1 MFAFK
6 IYKLFGLL
14 GKRHIIKKSGL
25 FDEIYYLK
33 SYPDVRRS
41 DIDPIKHYILHGAKE
56 GRDPSPY
63 FQTSFYLEKY
73 PDVAQSGV
81 NPLLHYIL
89 YGSKEGR
96 WPNPEFDSGYY
107 LLANPDVKKARLN
120 PLLHYIKYG
129 QYEGRKTNLNNEYRL
144 LAVQNEPIK
153 LIRILKL
160 FNKENVKK
168 GIDYIRKY
176 GLKAFLNKIK
186 TKLNS
191 MNSDLQ
197 TYEESYKNI
206 SDVIDLLLPEPFIPR
221 IEISIPIDILIPVYN
236 GREFLDSLFGS
247 IIKNTSIPYRLLIA
261 NDKSTDPGIS
271 KYLADFKNNNPN
283 IDINIIENEDN
294 LGFVKTVNKL
304 AKLTK
309 NHFVILNTDTEVPP
323 HWLERLIFPIISK
336 ENIASVTPFTNS
348 GTICSFPEFL
358 VDNPIFEGMDI
369 AAIDSYFQYVDF
381 EKNYVEIP
389 TAVGFC
395 MAINKKVYDKIGLF
409 DESFVKGYGEEN
421 DWSMRAAKAGYKNI
435 IDPNLFIYHKH
446 GGSFQS
452 EEKKKLME
460 NNSLLLKN
468 KHPNYFLLVEDFI
481 RKDPL
486 KHLRSIL
493 KIRILSKLYKP
504 IMIFDH
510 SLGGG
515 ANEYTNNFVKDKNL
529 VIILRYDF
537 NRTKYIIEFLG
548 KKIEKLS
555 FEIYDI
561 KDIEKIIFYFN
572 IEEIIINEL
581 VSYPKILDLLDFLIE
596 LKKNNKNINFT
607 FNVHDYYCIC
617 PMYNLLNYE
626 IKYCDIPSNL
636 ALCDECILKNNLI
649 ETQVPFVKQD
659 YPNLEISLWREK
671 FNELLRHSSKIVCFS
686 NSSKDIIQKTYKNL
700 SDIKFEIKP
709 HIVDWVRPVTI
720 KKTSETI
727 NIAILG
733 HLGIHKGAYIVSS
746 LASYIDYH
754 NLNLKIHIFG
764 NVFEPYEN
772 FYSNKSVAKHG
783 VYEKNDLSKL
793 MEENEIDI
801 VFIPSICPETFSF
814 TTEEAIKM
822 GLPVAVFDLG
832 APAKRVKNYSKG
844 IILQKQDLEYIVRI
858 MCKYFNKNID
868 LNNKKRRYSL
878 RMCFKQ

>member
-1 MFAFK
+1 MWK
-6 IYKLFGLL
+6 LLKHNIYLQ
-14 GKRHIIKKSGL
+14 RYIIKKSGL
-25 FDEIYYLK
+25 FDERYYLK
-33 SYPDVRRS
+33 SYPDVRLG
-41 DIDPIKHYILHGAKE
+41 DIDPIIHYIKYGARE
-56 GRDPSPY
+56 GRNPNPY
-63 FQTSFYLEKY
+63 FDTTFYLNRYE
-73 PDVAQSGV
+73 DVAKSKI

-89 YGSKEGR
+89 YGAKEGR
-96 WPNPEFDSGYY
+96 WAGPNFNSGFY
-107 LLANPDVKKARLN
+107 LLSNPDVKKAGLN
-120 PLLHYIKYG
+120 PLLHYIRYG

-144 LAVQNEPIK
+144 LAVQNEPTK
-153 LIRILKL
+153 LIRILRL
-160 FNKENVKK
+160 INKTNVKK
-168 GIDYIRKY
+168 GIYYIRKY

-197 TYEESYKNI
+197 AYEESYKNI
-206 SDVIDLLLPEPFIPR
+206 FDVINLLLPEPFIPR
-221 IEISIPIDILIPVYN
+221 IEISEPIDILIPVYN

-247 IIKNTSIPYRLLIA
+247 IIKNTSVPYRLLIA

-271 KYLADFKNNNPN
+271 KYLADFKNSNPN
-283 IDINIIENEDN
+283 IDITVIENEDN

-336 ENIASVTPFTNS
+336 EDIASVTPFTNS

-358 VDNPIFEGMDI
+358 VDNPMFEGMDV
-369 AAIDSYFQYVDF
+369 ATLDSYFQYVDF

-409 DESFVKGYGEEN
+409 DEIFGKGYGEEN

-435 IDPNLFIYHKH
+435 IAPNLFVYHKH
-446 GGSFQS
+446 GGSFKS
-452 EEKKKLME
+452 EEKKKLMDH
-460 NNSLLLKN
+460 NFALLRD

-515 ANEYTNNFVKDKNL
+515 ANEYTNDFVKDKNL

-581 VSYPKILDLLDFLIE
+581 VSYPKILDLLDFLIK

-626 IKYCDIPSNL
+626 IKYCNIPSNL
-636 ALCDECILKNNLI
+636 ALCDECILKNKLI
-649 ETQVPFVKQD
+649 ETEVPFVKHD
-659 YPNLEISLWREK
+659 YPNLKISLWREK
-671 FNELLRHSSKIVCFS
+671 FNELLKHSSKIVCFS

-700 SDIKFEIKP
+700 SVDVFEVKP

-733 HLGIHKGAYIVSS
+733 NLGIHKGAYIVSS

-764 NVFEPYEN
+764 NVFEPYES
-772 FYSNKSVAKHG
+772 FYSNKSVVKHG
-783 VYEKNDLSKL
+783 GYKKNNLPKL

-801 VFIPSICPETFSF
+801 IFIPSIWPETFSY

-822 GLPVAVFDLG
+822 DMPVAVFDLG
-832 APAKRVKNYSKG
+832 APAERVKNYSKG
-844 IILQKQDLEYIVRI
+844 IILEKQDPEYII
-858 MCKYFNKNID
+858 NKFFNFLKHNYNPNLTLDRDDFSI
-868 LNNKKRRYSL
+868 KI
-878 RMCFKQ
+878 